1 VGSAGAG
8 HDGGHLTQLTPDFD
22 IAAGARRF
30 AAGQFAAQF
39 SPDMLRKTAADE
51 LIAPPTLRRLPR
63 RIDRSGGALQAGRL
77 SVNARLLARTRL
89 RPSNPHIRA

>member
-1 VGSAGAG
+1 
-8 HDGGHLTQLTPDFD
+8 
-22 IAAGARRF
+22 
-30 AAGQFAAQF
+30 
-39 SPDMLRKTAADE
+39 MLRKTAADE